1 MSYSTIAVRWSS
13 VIDGE
18 GGTQGAGA
26 FGQHRRAFRIGVLA
40 GRRLPAVV
48 LELGIR
54 LRRAA
59 AAGPL
64 RVHRGVDADPVEP
77 RLDAAATERVQVP
90 ERREEPL
97 LHRVRRLIAIGDH
110 AHDERVELVLVER
123 DQVVERVEIAVTGAL
138 EKDEVAA
145 LDGVVGDRRRA
156 KVPLHGQGVPP
167 DGDFEVG
174 RV

>member
-1 MSYSTIAVRWSS
+1 VL
-13 VIDGE
+13 
-18 GGTQGAGA
+18 
-26 FGQHRRAFRIGVLA
+26 RIGVLA

-48 LELGIR
+48 LELGIG
-54 LRRAA
+54 LRRTP
-59 AAGPL
+59 AAGAL
-64 RVHRGVDADPVEP
+64 LVHRRVDADAVQP
-77 RLDAAATERVQVP
+77 RLDAAATKRVQVS

-97 LHRVRRLIAIGDH
+97 LHRVRCLVAIRDH
-110 AHDERVELVLVER
+110 ANDEGVELVLVER
-123 DQVVERVEIAVTGAL
+123 DEVVERVEIAVTGAL

-167 DGDFEVG
+167 DGDSEVG